1 MAASG
6 DVCGR
11 EWHGSSDMIIL
22 FVCVLALVDDPP
34 SASRACEC
42 MPAWQ
47 DTLYATFYTFG
58 FGLFLFALLE
68 RFGPAFAELY
78 AIVCCTCRWTAR
90 RAANFVVLAI
100 RRHSPA
106 NAVPERRGG
115 LEKGVLYL

>member
-58 FGLFLFALLE
+58 FGLFLFARALWPGLC
-68 RFGPAFAELY
+68 GVICDCMLY
-78 AIVCCTCRWTAR
+78 V
-90 RAANFVVLAI
+90 
-100 RRHSPA
+100 
-106 NAVPERRGG
+106 
-115 LEKGVLYL
+115 